1 MDEFLIQV
9 DGDLEDVNHKK
20 FLLKEK
26 SMSELA
32 AQQNNNSS
40 ETDSESSTIGES
52 TNFQNSTIFS
62 DDEQKY
68 WGQQETAEEL
78 FNRYNQEKTDFGY
91 NLLFQVWKPSK
102 EHDRLDVWH
111 MTNMRILCS
120 NFEGLCG
127 TFEARSKESQHER
140 LHPKEMIKAKDKEFR
155 DSLQPYV
162 DRQKQLKIM
171 MNMVY
176 KARGE
181 KAPYVI

>member
-1 MDEFLIQV
+1 MAELAQQQQNDT
-9 DGDLEDVNHKK
+9 
-20 FLLKEK
+20 
-26 SMSELA
+26 SSELD
-32 AQQNNNSS
+32 SS
-40 ETDSESSTIGES
+40 DQPKTTS
-52 TNFQNSTIFS
+52 NFQNSSIFS
-62 DDEQKY
+62 EDEVKY
-68 WGQQETAEEL
+68 WGRQETADEL

-111 MTNMRILCS
+111 MTNMRILCA

-127 TFEARSKESQHER
+127 TFETRSKDSEHER
-140 LHPKEMIKAKDKEFR
+140 LHPKEMIKARDKEFR

-181 KAPYVI
+181 KAPYVIT